1 MKLRK
6 GIALVLSFILLFSI
20 SFPNISNAESNQNTE
35 ITIEETNGNDI
46 QIKTEQDG
54 VEAVLNFDKET
65 NEIILITNE
74 QPLNFE
80 ENMQPQSLEVNEQ
93 SQSLEENEKV
103 YKVDVETATSEK
115 IVATFTDS
123 ETGEEYF
130 VNTDQLQAS
139 IAFLVPIGVII
150 GEALLAHLVSAGLA
164 IIIGGVTY
172 AAATEVIKDLQK
184 KKEYDHYVAKLDNNA
199 LFIGNNISLSTAASH
214 LISGGDVWSRT
225 GDLAAKVAR
234 EAGGGKP
241 PVPSENHM
249 NTGSKKN
256 LYYHHYHANGRKGGH
271 SFYGVGVKGLK

>member
-20 SFPNISNAESNQNTE
+20 SFPNTSNAESNQNNE
-35 ITIEETNGNDI
+35 ITIEETNGTDI
-46 QIKTEQDG
+46 QIKTEKDG
-54 VEAVLNFDKET
+54 IEAVLNFDKET
-65 NEIILITNE
+65 NEILLITNE
-74 QPLNFE
+74 QPQNFE
-80 ENMQPQSLEVNEQ
+80 ENIQP
-93 SQSLEENEKV
+93 QSLEENEKV
-103 YKVDVETATSEK
+103 YKIDVETATSEK
-115 IVATFTDS
+115 IVATFTDI
-123 ETGEEYF
+123 ETGEKYF

-184 KKEYDHYVAKLDNNA
+184 KKEYDHYVAKLDNNV
-199 LFIGNNISLSTAASH
+199 LFIGNNISLSTAASQ
-214 LISGGDVWSRT
+214 LITEGDVWSRT

-249 NTGSKKN
+249 TTGSKKN
-256 LYYHHYHANGRKGGH
+256 LYYHHYHANGRIGGH